1 MPRLAYTSDSVRVE
15 LRLSPETGAY
25 LDDLIGV
32 GIHGSNR
39 SEVAKVL
46 VGREIERLISVG
58 ILHLHPGRKRT

>member
-1 MPRLAYTSDSVRVE
+1 MARQAYASDPVRVE
-15 LRLSPETGAY
+15 LRVSPETVAY

-46 VGREIERLISVG
+46 VGREIERLIGVG
-58 ILHLHPGRKRT
+58 ILRLHRSRPRK